1 VATFVNREHVDSARI
16 SPSRGDGGVNIL
28 DRGVG
33 PDGADIVYQV
43 KRYSVPLSAG
53 HRSDIEDSLR
63 ALTPVGLFSADS

>member
-1 VATFVNREHVDSARI
+1 M
-16 SPSRGDGGVNIL
+16 NIL